1 MDSVASSKLC
11 IIDEEFYA
19 KTTFYISVKRKE
31 VLTGTWKRYFRSVI
45 VSLFKSDQKM
55 KLSKFVGSRGF
66 QKYQSRE
73 EMSQLFTFIT

>member
-31 VLTGTWKRYFRSVI
+31 VLTGTSEIYFRSVI
-45 VSLFKSDQKM
+45 ASLCKSDRKV
-55 KLSKFVGSRGF
+55 KCV
-66 QKYQSRE
+66 
-73 EMSQLFTFIT
+73 